1 MRRCD
6 AGVTGLVHQNVQRP
20 VGFDALDQAAKRFA
34 VGEIRGVTPATDL
47 FGNAVERGSV
57 SRDERLL
64 RAGQLATKTATAPSD
79 KNPTV
84 FDLLSGLKRRTTPSV
99 ADLHFSRR
107 AGLLRTPKRSSP

>member
-34 VGEIRGVTPATDL
+34 VGEVGEIRGVTPATDL
-47 FGNAVERGSV
+47 LGNTVERGSV
-57 SRDERLL
+57 SPDERHL
-64 RAGQLATKTATAPSD
+64 RPRRPRNRGPARDQYRDYPSD

-99 ADLHFSRR
+99 ADLHFS
-107 AGLLRTPKRSSP
+107 P